1 MTLRAR
7 MALTLALLAAV
18 TAIAVASV
26 GYRATSGRLNQAID
40 SSLSDY
46 SLRLANDPF
55 VAQRICGA
63 FTRPPGV
70 GIPDDNHPDDNLRAD
85 GAVVTFI
92 AQRMRPE
99 PGRRGR
105 QGGQVPVGLSI
116 QCINTAGAVIF
127 TGAGGTLPVEDADRA
142 VASGMVK
149 EVHIHTATVDGT
161 RTQIRTVPVEGLGA
175 VQVARSL
182 NENDAVLGSLLRR
195 YVLIAV
201 GATLLAAVAGLLL
214 ARRTARPIVALT
226 NAAERI
232 ASSGD
237 LSITLDQGTQG
248 GDETNR
254 LAHAFA
260 TMLDALRRSRDQ
272 QSRLVQDAGHE
283 LRTPLTSLRTNV
295 SLLQRADLPEE
306 KRAQILT
313 SLREELVELTD
324 LTNELV
330 ALAANA
336 SDTEAFQSVDLGA
349 LVARGIERCER
360 RTGRTITSQ
369 LTTCH
374 LDAQPTA
381 LARVIDNLL
390 GNAAKFTPPDS
401 PVEINTTTDDV
412 STTMTVRDH
421 GNGVEQADL
430 DLVFERFYRATSART
445 LPGSGLGLAIVHDT
459 VATHGGTVTVANHPD
474 GGAIVTVI
482 LPNHH

>member
-7 MALTLALLAAV
+7 LALTLALLAAV
-18 TAIAVASV
+18 TAIAVVSV

-55 VAQRICGA
+55 VAQRICGV
-63 FTRPPGV
+63 FTPPPGV
-70 GIPDDNHPDDNLRAD
+70 GIPDENVAAIGVDVAL
-85 GAVVTFI
+85 V
-92 AQRMRPE
+92 AQRPPPPE

-116 QCINTAGAVIF
+116 QCIDTSGSVIF

-142 VASGMVK
+142 VASG
-149 EVHIHTATVDGT
+149 EVREVRIHTATVDGT
-161 RTQIRTVPVEGLGA
+161 RTQIRTVPVQGMGA

-182 NENDAVLGSLLRR
+182 NENDVVLGSLLRQ

-201 GATLLAAVAGLLL
+201 GATLVAAMAGLLL

-226 NAAERI
+226 NTAERI
-232 ASSGD
+232 ASTGD
-237 LSITLDQGTQG
+237 LSITLDQDTPG

-260 TMLDALRRSRDQ
+260 TMLEALRRSRDQ
-272 QSRLVQDAGHE
+272 QARLVQDAGHE

-295 SLLQRADLPEE
+295 SLLQRADLPEG
-306 KRAQILT
+306 KRTQILT
-313 SLREELVELTD
+313 SLREELVELSD

-330 ALAANA
+330 ALAANT
-336 SDTEAFQSVDLGA
+336 SDTEAFQSVDLAVLAGRA
-349 LVARGIERCER
+349 IERCER

-369 LTTCH
+369 LTIST
-374 LDAQPTA
+374 LDAQPAA

-401 PVEINTTTDDV
+401 PVELSVTTNKAC
-412 STTMTVRDH
+412 TTVTVRDH
-421 GNGVEQADL
+421 GPGIEQADL
-430 DLVFERFYRATSART
+430 AQVFERFYRATSART

-459 VATHGGTVTVANHPD
+459 VVTHGGTVTIANHPG
-474 GGAIVTVI
+474 GGAIVTVV
-482 LPNHH
+482 LPNRH